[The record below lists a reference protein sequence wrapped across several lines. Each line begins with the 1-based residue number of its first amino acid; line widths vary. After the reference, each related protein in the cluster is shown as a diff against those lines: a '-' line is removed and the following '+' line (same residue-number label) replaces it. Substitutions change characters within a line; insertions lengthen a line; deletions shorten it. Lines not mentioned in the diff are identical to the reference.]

1 MGVTEIDEVMKVDG
15 MNGGEVVRTDVRGY
29 MEEFGRGEIGR

>member
-1 MGVTEIDEVMKVDG
+1 MGVIEIDEFIKVDG
-15 MNGGEVVRTDVRGY
+15 MNEGEVVRTDVRGD